1 LSFQNWL
8 SWRPERAWPLVL
20 FILGVWQVVLNVLL
34 DFFFLQI
41 LILTYLLPISLFAE
55 RSNWKHFFLS
65 LVMIYWQ
72 LLYALLSQIFFI
84 LIWEILVYV
93 WGQWRSGLNKVT
105 CHLFFL
111 LHDNFVFILQI
122 TEHLILRIRIIIELI
137 QALNFFNY
145 ELINTPPLLLFD
157 QLDYIFAFIFEV
169 IDLNQ
174 NLIN

>member
-1 LSFQNWL
+1 M
-8 SWRPERAWPLVL
+8 
-20 FILGVWQVVLNVLL
+20 L

-41 LILTYLLPISLFAE
+41 LILTNLLPISLFAE
-55 RSNWKHFFLS
+55 RSYWKHFFLS

-105 CHLFFL
+105 CHLLLL

-122 TEHLILRIRIIIELI
+122 IEHLILRIWVIIELI

-145 ELINTPPLLLFD
+145 EFIYTPPLLLFD
-157 QLDYIFAFIFEV
+157 QLHYIFALIFKV

>member
-1 LSFQNWL
+1 M
-8 SWRPERAWPLVL
+8 
-20 FILGVWQVVLNVLL
+20 L

-65 LVMIYWQ
+65 LVMIYRQ
-72 LLYALLSQIFFI
+72 LLYALLSLIFFI
-84 LIWEILVYV
+84 LMWEILVNV
-93 WGQWRSGLNKVT
+93 WSQWRSGLNKVT

-122 TEHLILRIRIIIELI
+122 IEHLILWIRVIIELI

-145 ELINTPPLLLFD
+145 EFINTPPLLLFD
-157 QLDYIFAFIFEV
+157 QFDYIFAFIFEV